1 MFSKKGNKNK
11 KEKIKTDGLSFA
23 FKLTA
28 VCLLLSI
35 VPALVIGLL
44 SLNNASDAL
53 EEQAFNNLRA
63 VRGIK
68 ANQIDSFF
76 NERLGDVEILSASGD
91 VESAMN
97 TIPSL
102 FASGG
107 IEGSLYETVVSRFD
121 GFFNTYIEEYGYYDL
136 FLINTEGD
144 VVYTVARE
152 DDLGTNLL
160 EGPYSDSN
168 LAQAFRDGRSN
179 TTLVDYQYY
188 EPSDE
193 PAIFVS
199 SPVMENGDL
208 IGVLALQIAD
218 ADINAIMN
226 ERTGL
231 GESGETYL
239 VGSDQLMRSNSRFSQ
254 QATILDQRIDTD
266 AVDEALA
273 GREDSRV
280 IEDYRGVNVLSS
292 YTPIET
298 SGFNWALIAEID
310 EDEAFAAVNNLRTF
324 FMWIMLIV
332 VIVSA
337 LTAYFFSKSVTNPI
351 IKAVNLANNIAD
363 GNLRAAD
370 LNIKRKDEIGVLA
383 NSLNA
388 MKADLNKIITKVAD
402 IASNLSAS
410 SEELTASGEEVATA
424 AQQVGDSIQQVAS
437 GAEEQS
443 AQVEETNSKIN
454 ELINE
459 IEAVTLMSEE
469 MDQQADNVMD
479 NIEAGNDSIENSVN
493 QIEDVKSNSKEVAF
507 TINNLG
513 ELSNKI
519 GEIVQMINDIAAQTN
534 LLALNAAIEAARAG
548 EAGRGF
554 SVVADEIRQLA
565 EESEDATKQIGSL
578 VKEIQGGVNKAV
590 DKMDNTENVVNDSV
604 NAIQNTGESFAEINN
619 AALRLRDLIE
629 NINQQSEKVNQN
641 GTEVEA
647 TIREIASVSEEAA
660 SNSEEVAAASEEQS
674 ASTEEI
680 VNAAEELAN
689 MANDLTESVNKFNL

>member
-1 MFSKKGNKNK
+1 MFSKKGTKNK

-168 LAQAFRDGRSN
+168 LAQAFREGRSN

-273 GREDSRV
+273 GREESRV

-298 SGFNWALIAEID
+298 RGFNWALIAEID

-337 LTAYFFSKSVTNPI
+337 LSAYFFSKSVTNPI
-351 IKAVNLANNIAD
+351 TKAVNLANNIAD

-443 AQVEETNSKIN
+443 
-454 ELINE
+454 
-459 IEAVTLMSEE
+459 
-469 MDQQADNVMD
+469 
-479 NIEAGNDSIENSVN
+479 
-493 QIEDVKSNSKEVAF
+493 
-507 TINNLG
+507 
-513 ELSNKI
+513 
-519 GEIVQMINDIAAQTN
+519 
-534 LLALNAAIEAARAG
+534 
-548 EAGRGF
+548 
-554 SVVADEIRQLA
+554 
-565 EESEDATKQIGSL
+565 
-578 VKEIQGGVNKAV
+578 
-590 DKMDNTENVVNDSV
+590 
-604 NAIQNTGESFAEINN
+604 
-619 AALRLRDLIE
+619 
-629 NINQQSEKVNQN
+629 
-641 GTEVEA
+641 
-647 TIREIASVSEEAA
+647 
-660 SNSEEVAAASEEQS
+660 
-674 ASTEEI
+674 
-680 VNAAEELAN
+680 
-689 MANDLTESVNKFNL
+689 

>member
-1 MFSKKGNKNK
+1 MFSKKGTKNK

-168 LAQAFRDGRSN
+168 LAQAFREGRSN

-298 SGFNWALIAEID
+298 RGFNWALIAEID

-337 LTAYFFSKSVTNPI
+337 LSAYFFSKSVTNPI
-351 IKAVNLANNIAD
+351 TKAVKLANNIAD

-459 IEAVTLMSEE
+459 IEAVTVMSEE

-578 VKEIQGGVNKAV
+578 VKEIQGGVSKAV

-604 NAIQNTGESFAEINN
+604 NAIRNTGRSFEEINN
-619 AALRLRDLIE
+619 AALRLGDLIE
-629 NINQQSEKVNQN
+629 NINQQAEKVNRN
-641 GTEVEA
+641 GTDVEA